1 MSTTALRASTAPPFG
16 QHLRRWRRV
25 RGKSQL
31 ELAMIS
37 GYSQRHLSFVESGR
51 AKPSRV
57 TVHVLCEA
65 LAVPLG
71 ARNELLLAAGFAP
84 VYRERTLESDELAPF
99 RRVLEALL
107 ERHDPFPALIVD
119 DAWTLVHTN
128 QAAMRFF
135 AWLKRGELPPGDNVL
150 RWCFEDAALK
160 PNIVDWPVAARHM
173 YWRLQREVLADPDNP
188 RLAALLADL
197 QPLLP
202 MDSLNDVL
210 DGLRAAPPMMTI
222 SFRRSPA
229 PERAGEDGADRDGTA
244 EVGVPDTLRFFTLLA
259 TIGTAQDIT
268 LSRLHLETFVPAD
281 EETRTVLAALAR
293 DTP

>member
-1 MSTTALRASTAPPFG
+1 MSTTTVRARVAPPFG
-16 QHLRRWRRV
+16 QHLRRWRRA

-31 ELAMIS
+31 ELALLS

-51 AKPSRV
+51 ARPSRV

-65 LAVPLG
+65 LSVPLA

-84 VYRERTLESDELAPF
+84 AYRERQLESEELAPY
-99 RRVLEALL
+99 RRVLESLL

-119 DAWTLVHTN
+119 DAWTLVHAN
-128 QAAMRFF
+128 SAALRFF
-135 AWLKRGELPPGDNVL
+135 GWLRRGVLPPGDNVL
-150 RWCFEDAALK
+150 RWCFDDAALK
-160 PNIVDWPVAARHM
+160 PNIDDWPVVARHM

-188 RLAALLADL
+188 RLAALLGEL

-202 MDSLNDVL
+202 IESLSDMI

-222 SFRRSPA
+222 TFRRSPS
-229 PERAGEDGADRDGTA
+229 P
-244 EVGVPDTLRFFTLLA
+244 EVGSPTPGRAAELAAPGKAEQPETARLFTLLA

-281 EETRTVLAALAR
+281 EETRRLL
-293 DTP
+293 DSLKG